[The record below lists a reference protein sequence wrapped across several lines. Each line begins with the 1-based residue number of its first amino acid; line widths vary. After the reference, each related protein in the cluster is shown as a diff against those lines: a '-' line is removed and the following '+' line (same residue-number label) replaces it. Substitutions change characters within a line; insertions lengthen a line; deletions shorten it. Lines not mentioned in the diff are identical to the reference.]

1 MLINLFISA
10 LWTTPSDS
18 IGLTA
23 LATWILG
30 CIAFVFV
37 ALLFYVV
44 NVILINIF
52 VTTYIFI
59 LTSQVILIKTY
70 RISSY
75 IITYIIKV
83 ILIKMKRAGK
93 RADAKVSSFGD
104 EKRKAKRKAP
114 LDLDPLFFIIHLV
127 TFALFVIT
135 YFFAYLA

>member
-1 MLINLFISA
+1 M
-10 LWTTPSDS
+10 
-18 IGLTA
+18 TA
-23 LATWILG
+23 LATWIIG
-30 CIAFVFV
+30 CITFVFV
-37 ALLFYVV
+37 ALLFYVVNVILIILLFYVV

>member
-1 MLINLFISA
+1 MIFNRFDRPRHLDHWLHH
-10 LWTTPSDS
+10 LRLRRPP
-18 IGLTA
+18 
-23 LATWILG
+23 
-30 CIAFVFV
+30 
-37 ALLFYVV
+37 LLRGQCHPNQYFCDH
-44 NVILINIF
+44 I
-52 VTTYIFI
+52 YIFI

-70 RISSY
+70 RIISY

>member
-1 MLINLFISA
+1 M
-10 LWTTPSDS
+10 
-18 IGLTA
+18 TA
-23 LATWILG
+23 LATWIIG
-30 CIAFVFV
+30 CITFVFV

-44 NVILINIF
+44 NAILINIF

-70 RISSY
+70 RIISY

>member
-1 MLINLFISA
+1 M
-10 LWTTPSDS
+10 
-18 IGLTA
+18 TA
-23 LATWILG
+23 LATWIIG
-30 CIAFVFV
+30 CITFVFV

-44 NVILINIF
+44 NAILINIF

-75 IITYIIKV
+75 IITYINIKV